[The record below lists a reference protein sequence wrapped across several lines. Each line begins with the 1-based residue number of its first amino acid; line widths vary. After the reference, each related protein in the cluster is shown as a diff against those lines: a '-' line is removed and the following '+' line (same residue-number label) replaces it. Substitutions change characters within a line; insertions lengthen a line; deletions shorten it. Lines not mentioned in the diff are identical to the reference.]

1 MDRRITVTAKA
12 IIALELFFMDF
23 VLIEIINSNFVIR
36 SLSSWILSSR
46 AFFSLSILFLLSHK
60 FYLRM
65 KLITEITKEIVDS
78 ITANILILITELLY
92 SDIIAISDEK
102 AKAKKE

>member
-1 MDRRITVTAKA
+1 MSYQH
-12 IIALELFFMDF
+12 LEYL
-23 VLIEIINSNFVIR
+23 
-36 SLSSWILSSR
+36 
-46 AFFSLSILFLLSHK
+46 LLSHK

-92 SDIIAISDEK
+92 SDITAISDEK
-102 AKAKKE
+102 VKAKKE

>member
-1 MDRRITVTAKA
+1 
-12 IIALELFFMDF
+12 
-23 VLIEIINSNFVIR
+23 
-36 SLSSWILSSR
+36 
-46 AFFSLSILFLLSHK
+46 
-60 FYLRM
+60 M

-92 SDIIAISDEK
+92 SDIIAITDEK

>member
-23 VLIEIINSNFVIR
+23 VL
-36 SLSSWILSSR
+36 SS
-46 AFFSLSILFLLSHK
+46 
-60 FYLRM
+60 
-65 KLITEITKEIVDS
+65 
-78 ITANILILITELLY
+78 
-92 SDIIAISDEK
+92 IIAISDEK

>member
-1 MDRRITVTAKA
+1 
-12 IIALELFFMDF
+12 
-23 VLIEIINSNFVIR
+23 
-36 SLSSWILSSR
+36 
-46 AFFSLSILFLLSHK
+46 
-60 FYLRM
+60 M

-92 SDIIAISDEK
+92 GDIIAISDEK

>member
-1 MDRRITVTAKA
+1 
-12 IIALELFFMDF
+12 
-23 VLIEIINSNFVIR
+23 
-36 SLSSWILSSR
+36 
-46 AFFSLSILFLLSHK
+46 
-60 FYLRM
+60 M

-102 AKAKKE
+102 AKSKKE

>member
-1 MDRRITVTAKA
+1 
-12 IIALELFFMDF
+12 
-23 VLIEIINSNFVIR
+23 
-36 SLSSWILSSR
+36 
-46 AFFSLSILFLLSHK
+46 
-60 FYLRM
+60 M

-92 SDIIAISDEK
+92 SDIITISDEK

>member
-1 MDRRITVTAKA
+1 
-12 IIALELFFMDF
+12 
-23 VLIEIINSNFVIR
+23 
-36 SLSSWILSSR
+36 
-46 AFFSLSILFLLSHK
+46 
-60 FYLRM
+60 M

-92 SDIIAISDEK
+92 SDIIAISDEE